1 MEERPFRACPEPVE
15 GAALRVTEEK
25 ASGPVAHLPALGLS
39 GSTQALQRRTMPPI
53 NLAPR
58 VPNPCRRH
66 PERSRPSGEARDLP
80 RIDTG
85 RARPSSRLIRK
96 GCELARAR
104 FRDGHES
111 HSCRQSAPKSNRAS
125 APEARAPSAF
135 IIATTPAQAAR
146 RLAAFEAWAPRN
158 GKENRPEGLG
168 HSSTLGLHLRLIS

>member
-85 RARPSSRLIRK
+85 RARPSSRLIRE
-96 GCELARAR
+96 GSEIARAR
-104 FRDGHES
+104 SSGRARVPLVPLRPAAELTTLAGVIPS
-111 HSCRQSAPKSNRAS
+111 GAVLQAKRGISRAS
-125 APEARAPSAF
+125 TQEGQGLAR
-135 IIATTPAQAAR
+135 
-146 RLAAFEAWAPRN
+146 
-158 GKENRPEGLG
+158 G
-168 HSSTLGLHLRLIS
+168 